1 MIEYRSEGN
10 DMFGKFLSMIYWGD
24 CVSYFMAILRKT
36 DPTPV
41 DIITRFK
48 NELSK

>member
-10 DMFGKFLSMIYWGD
+10 DLFEKFLSMIYWGD
-24 CVSYFMAILRKT
+24 CVSYFMAVMRKT

-41 DIITRFK
+41 DIITHFK